1 VSDDHLADALFALRD
16 ASDPSA
22 ARLEWA
28 WRAIAAYLARARP
41 APKER
46 DRDDICQRSL
56 LKVLAGV
63 RSMEADTPVSAIAWL
78 KTVYRSAFVDH
89 FRGQADRELDR
100 ALNRTPKRDEHG
112 FLERIPASEPEEG
125 PDRGGEDGDR
135 ILERAKERVHVWL
148 AENVQRPSKRLGAY
162 RRAETALLANVFEKS
177 AAEIRVE
184 LALGE
189 EIETGTIYKWIER
202 GREDTLL
209 PAFESWDDP
218 ARAALVALLLGARRI
233 DSGKPRPERRRAP
246 SVSSGR
252 AAASKK
258 RTNERARG
266 RPASSRDAERDRK
279 R

>member
-1 VSDDHLADALFALRD
+1 VSDDHLAAALFALRE

-22 ARLEWA
+22 PRFEWA
-28 WRAIAAYLARARP
+28 WRAIAGYLARARP

-46 DRDDICQRSL
+46 DRDDICQRAL

-63 RSMEADTPVSAIAWL
+63 RAMEADTPVSAIAWL

-89 FRGQADRELDR
+89 FRGHGDRELDR
-100 ALNRTPKRDEHG
+100 ALNRTPKRDDG
-112 FLERIPASEPEEG
+112 FLERIVAPEAEEALDG
-125 PDRGGEDGDR
+125 EGEDPDR

-148 AENVQRPSKRLGAY
+148 AENVARPSKRLGDY
-162 RRAETALLANVFEKS
+162 RRAEIALLANVFEKS

-184 LALGE
+184 LGLGDDV
-189 EIETGTIYKWIER
+189 ETGTIYKWIER

-209 PAFESWDDP
+209 PAFESWDDR
-218 ARAALVALLLGARRI
+218 ARAGLVEVLVGARRS

-252 AAASKK
+252 APASEK

-266 RPASSRDAERDRK
+266 RPASSRDGDRERK